1 MLWLAKKSCK
11 SNKVLAPSRHKFVI
25 PSPGWYMLNLCRGP
39 YILERS
45 RLTWEGAHRA
55 QRAPVTFS
63 CLFVQSE
70 DREKLSG
77 IIMYLPSKNEKEL
90 SNDSS
95 QKRIRA
101 Q

>member
-1 MLWLAKKSCK
+1 M
-11 SNKVLAPSRHKFVI
+11 
-25 PSPGWYMLNLCRGP
+25 
-39 YILERS
+39 
-45 RLTWEGAHRA
+45 GAHRA

-95 QKRIRA
+95 QKKNKGSIEFGIVEM
-101 Q
+101 QFHPF